1 METANLMVLEVVVV
15 TMVEEVQAS
24 KVPIFLLEEV
34 TNLFDYLF
42 D

>member
-1 METANLMVLEVVVV
+1 METANLGVLEVVVV

>member
-24 KVPIFLLEEV
+24 KVSIFLLEEV